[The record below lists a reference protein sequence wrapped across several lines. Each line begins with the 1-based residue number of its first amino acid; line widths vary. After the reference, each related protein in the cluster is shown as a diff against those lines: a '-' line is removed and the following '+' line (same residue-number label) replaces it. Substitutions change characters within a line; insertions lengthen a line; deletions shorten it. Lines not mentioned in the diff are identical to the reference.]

1 MTTDHL
7 VRVVAIRSVG
17 RKPLGGTIFT
27 GREIA
32 ADGHIA
38 DASSYLV
45 VKLTGKVQGDV
56 AVQPGQWWRVS
67 GVAEVRT
74 LVVDAHRIQ
83 EVQLEA
89 TWAEMQLPSG
99 EHIVDFLATNPD
111 FKGIGRVKARRLW
124 EGLGPRLYEVLDS
137 GDLDQLERHL
147 APEMAAQLVEAW
159 RVLGKS
165 RVLQW
170 LQSKGFDPLT
180 GRKVVEYFG
189 EETPEAVEEDP
200 YRLLSFN
207 ASWQKVDA
215 LARTVFEISPEDTRR
230 LLGAVEE
237 ACYRLLDKGHTR
249 ADRNRFSGLV
259 APLLEAG
266 DAHAKCQRLVDRALS
281 EGLTNGGY
289 VCRPYGLQPLGA
301 LVMETEVA
309 RFIAARIGTQDR
321 LLTEDEVDELLLE
334 FERAERIELNAG
346 QWDAV
351 RLAAEHKMAVI
362 AGGAGVGKTTVLKA
376 LHLVYERAGLQALQL
391 ALTGRAAR
399 RIAETTGRPAS
410 TIAGFLSRPQDDTST
425 SFEVVVVD
433 ESSMVDLTTMAKLC
447 QRIPDDCRLVLVGDT
462 GQLMPIGPGLVL
474 HAVVQVPQVPKVEL
488 EAPQRFGNEIA
499 FAARAVRQ
507 GEWPSLSNDVNAHVV
522 FSPAISR
529 GRNADGEVGVPET
542 VLHLYRDDPQNTQIL
557 CATKGGPA
565 GTKRLNELCQA
576 AMTSEARLLT
586 VWNEEHQAHAGTGLR
601 LGDRVVC
608 TRNLWARG
616 LQNGSIGELVVIED
630 SPREQIDNSN
640 GLSIGPVIAWI
651 DWDDGV
657 RRPVDEALLDDLE
670 LAYAITVHKAQGS
683 QWPRVVVPAVEGRT
697 IDRTLV
703 YTAMTRA
710 QRQAVFVGDEAAARE
725 AVERTPRFKLRDI
738 ALDRI
743 LAQEISAAQR

>member
-1 MTTDHL
+1 M
-7 VRVVAIRSVG
+7 
-17 RKPLGGTIFT
+17 GGTIFT
-27 GREIA
+27 GREISSE
-32 ADGHIA
+32 GHVL
-38 DASSYLV
+38 DASKYLV
-45 VKLTGKVQGDV
+45 VKLSGKVQGDV

-67 GVAEVRT
+67 GAAAIRT
-74 LVVDAHRIQ
+74 VVLDAHSIQ

-89 TWAEMQLPSG
+89 SWAEMQLPSG

-124 EGLGPRLYEVLDS
+124 EGLGPSLYEALDS
-137 GDLDQLERHL
+137 GDLDQLGRHL
-147 APEMAAQLVEAW
+147 APELAAPLVEAW
-159 RVLGKS
+159 KVLGKS

-180 GRKVVEYFG
+180 GRKVVEFFG
-189 EETPEAVEEDP
+189 EEAPDALKEDP
-200 YRLLSFN
+200 YRLLSFS

-215 LARTVFEISPEDTRR
+215 FARTVFEIPPDDTRR

-237 ACYRLLDKGHTR
+237 ACYRLLDQGHTR
-249 ADRNRFSGLV
+249 ADRNRLSRLV

-266 DAHAKCQRLVDRALS
+266 GSPGEHQRLVDRALS

-301 LVMETEVA
+301 LVMETEVSL
-309 RFIAARIGTQDR
+309 FIAARVGSPGR
-321 LLTEDEVDELLLE
+321 LLTEDDVDELLLG
-334 FERAERIELNAG
+334 FERAERMELNPG
-346 QWDAV
+346 QWAAV
-351 RLAAEHKMAVI
+351 RLAAENKMAVI

-376 LHLVYERAGLQALQL
+376 LHLVYERADVQVLQL

-399 RIAETTGRPAS
+399 RIAEATGRPAS

-425 SFEVVVVD
+425 SFGVVIVD
-433 ESSMVDLTTMAKLC
+433 ESSMIDLTIMARLC

-474 HAVVQVPQVPKVEL
+474 HALVQIPQVPKVEL
-488 EAPQRFGNEIA
+488 EAPQRFGSEIA
-499 FAARAVRQ
+499 LAAKAVRQ
-507 GEWPSLSNDVNAHVV
+507 GQWPELSNDAKTHVAFV
-522 FSPAISR
+522 PAVLR
-529 GRNADGEVGVPET
+529 GRNADSEVGVPET
-542 VLHLYRDDPQNTQIL
+542 VLHLFRDDPQNTQIL

-565 GTKRLNELCQA
+565 GTERLNELCQA
-576 AMTSEARLLT
+576 AMTSEAQLLT
-586 VWNEEHQAHAGTGLR
+586 IWNEQHQAHAGTGFH

-630 SPREQIDNSN
+630 SPRERRDDSA
-640 GLSIGPVIAWI
+640 GVTIGPVIAWI

-683 QWPRVVVPAVEGRT
+683 QWPRVLVPVGEGRS

-710 QRQAVFVGDEAAARE
+710 RRRVVFVGDEAAARG

-743 LAQEISAAQR
+743 LAEQLSAAQH